1 MQQLPDRR
9 VCSRLLLSLI
19 SAWVV
24 GNSAGKIAE
33 AQMVTNSKYQQPDKF
48 RQLEEVLPTPND
60 YRSASGAPGHEYWQQ
75 KVDYVID
82 VELDDAKQRIIGR
95 ETITYTNN
103 SPDTLTYLWLQL
115 DANMRDPKSGR
126 NLSTNAPSLN
136 GNVSFDAF
144 DAMLTAPRFQGAT
157 KIREVSNP
165 QSGRKLHFEIV
176 RTSMRVDLSEPL
188 SPGDSFTFVVAWDYN
203 ISNGDVLRG
212 RSGFEHF
219 EADKNNIYE
228 MAQWFP
234 RLCAYTEV
242 RRRSKCYSPTPRRM

>member
-1 MQQLPDRR
+1 MHQLTVRR
-9 VCSRLLLSLI
+9 MCSRSLLSLI
-19 SAWVV
+19 AAWVV
-24 GNSAGKIAE
+24 GNFSWTIAE
-33 AQMVTNSKYQQPDKF
+33 AQTVTNSKYQQPDKF

-115 DANMRDPKSGR
+115 DANMRDPKSGS
-126 NLSTNAPSLN
+126 NLSANAPRLDGS
-136 GNVSFDAF
+136 VPFESF

-176 RTSMRVDLSEPL
+176 RTSMRVDLSDPL
-188 SPGDSFTFVVAWDYN
+188 PPGGSFTFVVA
-203 ISNGDVLRG
+203 
-212 RSGFEHF
+212 
-219 EADKNNIYE
+219 
-228 MAQWFP
+228 
-234 RLCAYTEV
+234 
-242 RRRSKCYSPTPRRM
+242 